1 MSLLHTAG
9 HYVFLTLLLLFALR
23 LLYVTLTES

>member
-9 HYVFLTLLLLFALR
+9 HYVFLALLLVFALR
-23 LLYVTLTES
+23 LLYVTVTES